1 MNHIYR
7 LLWNST
13 LGTWIAVSELAKSS
27 GKKSSTKISASVCA
41 LIVSGTVVFTTNSNA
56 YSVASADPCANLS
69 DTRVGIGLNAK
80 ACTND
85 AIALGQNAQAVNGA
99 SIAIGRDAYAES
111 TIIDGAAIPSVAV
124 GYKSTAIGQHANAFG
139 SNATAS
145 TNFSTAIG
153 NFANASSRNAL
164 AVGNAAS
171 ATAVASSAIGN
182 AALATGQN
190 SVALGGGGVPGSF
203 QGAQA
208 VADGATAIGG
218 NSTKGTVASG
228 INSTAIS
235 GESVASGINAIA
247 IGDKSKASA
256 DNTIV
261 IGASANTSSA
271 ATNAVVM
278 GNNANA
284 IGRNNISFGTGAE
297 TGNVASL
304 VADGTPLNGGSQIAI
319 GTNAKTDTAGSIA
332 IGYNA
337 ITGVSQNFGIAVG
350 GYAQALGNS
359 AIAMGRRAQST
370 GVNSTAIGGRQ
381 AQATAG
387 GATAIGSHTTASG
400 FESLAVGAGRGND
413 VSTTSTVA
421 SGRQSVAMG
430 ASSKATSTS
439 AIAVGTESIAAGENG
454 IAIGSGAQA
463 NAKDTISIGTGNIV
477 TGQGSGAIGDPT
489 TITGTGTYSIGNNNG
504 TIDAHESGV
513 FGNDNTINGELVG
526 VRVVGNTNIVSNDNA
541 MVVGNENTAS
551 SLNAAVLGNYNTV
564 SGEGGVAIGRD
575 NTVFGTR
582 AVSIGTNSEA
592 TAEQTIS
599 IGHLTKATGLGAT
612 ALGWS
617 ATASN
622 TQSTALGVGA
632 NSSGQNASALGAFS
646 TASGSG
652 SIAAGNSSLASGG
665 LSTAMGSLSRATGTL
680 SVALGAALADKNNS
694 VALGALSDTNTNA
707 TKQASATLNG
717 LTYGDF
723 AGQVTDVGMQVSIG
737 AVGRERQIKNVG
749 SGEISALSTDAINGS
764 QLHATNSVLGNLG
777 NSIET
782 TLGGNATLNP
792 NGSIA
797 MTNIGNT
804 GQNTVH
810 DAILASQ
817 EEVAAGSNV
826 ANVTSTTG
834 ANGQTVYTVNADGA
848 SVSAGSSAVNVVA
861 GAKDV
866 NNITDY
872 AIDLSQ
878 DTKDSL
884 VKADTALQSVV
895 TQIDGVDVK
904 TVDQNDNKV
913 NFVSGDN
920 VELTANADG
929 SINVGIAADVNFN
942 TVNTTDLTVTGTTQL
957 GNSFTVNNGG
967 SYYTGP
973 ITDGNHITNKTYVDQ
988 TAAASK
994 TEVAGGTN
1002 VANVTSTTGA
1012 NGQTVYT
1019 VNADGASVSAGSSA
1033 VNVVAGAKDVNNIT
1047 DYAIDLSQD
1056 TKDSL
1061 VKADT
1066 ALQSVVTQ
1074 IDGVDVKT
1082 VDQND
1087 NKVNFV
1093 SGDNVELTAN
1103 ADGSINVGTAA
1114 DVNFNTVNTT
1124 DLTVTGTTQLGNSF
1138 TVNNGGSYYTG
1149 PITDGNHI
1157 TNKTYV
1163 DQTAAASKTEVAGG
1177 TNVANVTS
1185 TTGANGQTV
1194 YTVNADGAS
1203 VSAGSSAVNVVA
1215 GAKDVNNITDYA
1227 IDLSQ
1232 DTKDSLVKADTA
1244 LQSVVTQ
1251 IDGVDVKTVDQNDNK
1266 VNFVSGDNV
1275 ELTAN
1280 ADGSINVGTAADVN
1294 FNTVNTTDLTV
1305 TGTTQLGNS
1314 FTVNNGGSY
1323 YTGPITDG
1331 NHITNKT
1338 YVDQTAAAS
1347 KTEVAGGTNVANVTS
1362 TTGANGQTVYTV
1374 NADGASVSAGS
1385 SAVNVVAGA
1394 KDVNN
1399 ITDYAIDLSQDTKD
1413 SLVKADT
1420 ALQSVVTQIDGVD
1433 VKTVDQN
1440 DNKVNFVSGDN
1451 VELTANADGSINVG
1465 IAADVN
1471 FNTVNTTDLTVTGTT
1486 QLGNSF
1492 TVNNGGSYYTGPITD
1507 GNHITNK
1514 TYVDQ
1519 TAAASKTEVAGGTN
1533 VANVTSTTGANGQ
1546 TVYTVNADGASVSA
1560 GSSAVNVVAGAKD
1573 VNNITDYAIDL
1584 SQDTKDSLVKAD
1596 TALQSV
1602 VTQID
1607 GVDVKTV
1614 DQNDNK
1620 VNFVS
1625 GDNVE
1630 LTANADGSINVGTAA
1645 DVNFNTVN
1653 TTDLTVT
1660 GTTQLGNSFTVNNG
1674 GSYYTGPITDGNH
1687 ITNKTYVDQTAAA
1700 SKTEVAGGT
1709 NVANVTSTTGANG
1722 QTVYTVNADGA
1733 SVSAGSSAV
1742 NVVAGAKD
1750 VNNITDYA
1758 IDLSQDTKDSLVKA
1772 DTALQSVVTQIDGVD
1787 VKTVDQN
1794 DNKVNFVSGDNV
1806 ELTANAD
1813 GSINVGTAADVNFNT
1828 VNTTDLTVT
1837 GTTQLGNS
1845 FTVNNGGSYY
1855 TGPITDGNHITNKTY
1870 VDQTAAASK
1879 TGVEEGKNIKVT
1891 STTGADGQIVYTVA
1905 TADDVDFDKVTVG
1918 DTTISTDGVV
1928 ISNGPSITKDGIS
1941 AGGKKVTDVSDGMIS
1956 ADSKDAINGSQLH
1969 AIGNNVTQLF
1979 GGNATYVNNQ
1989 ITWNNIGGTGQNTVD
2004 DAIKHVNNQVIN
2016 ANQGWNVSTDSG
2028 SNATSTVKPGQTV
2041 NINGNSDNG
2050 VLVTNSGND
2059 IKVSL
2064 SDQIKIGSGDNAV
2077 SIDGNAGT
2085 IQAGNVLIDGSKG
2098 NISAGK
2104 VNVNGEAGT
2113 VNGLTNTTWNPNNIV
2128 SGQAATEDQL
2138 LQVAQNATA
2147 VATAAKTTVT
2157 AGENITVSSSKNSD
2171 GSTNYQVA
2179 TNKNVKFDTVTSGS
2193 ITTDKISVGNVT
2205 IDQSGI
2211 NAGGSKVTNV
2221 ANGTVSST
2229 SKDAINGSQLH
2240 ASNTNIYNYL
2250 GGGANYETNTGP
2262 TYNVGGGSYNN
2273 VGDALNSLDQKV
2285 TNVTNQLEEAFY
2297 TTNKR
2302 IDDVENRA
2310 NAGNAQALATAGLPQ
2325 AYIPG
2330 KSMMAISGGTYRGE
2344 TGYAIGMSSISDNG
2358 KWVFKVSGSGNSRG
2372 DFGGT
2377 VGAGIQW

>member
-1 MNHIYR
+1 MNHVYR
-7 LLWNST
+7 LLWNSS
-13 LGTWIAVSELAKSS
+13 LGAWVAVSELAKSA
-27 GKKSSTKISASVCA
+27 GKKTSTKISASVCA
-41 LIVSGTVVFTTNSNA
+41 LVVSGVIVFPTNSNA

-80 ACTND
+80 ACSND
-85 AIALGQNAQAVNGA
+85 AIAIGQSAQAVNFG
-99 SIAIGRDAYAES
+99 SIAIGRESYAES
-111 TIIDGAAIPSVAV
+111 TVINGVGYPSVAV
-124 GYKSTAIGQHANAFG
+124 GYKASAIGQDASAFGNNAKANASFT
-139 SNATAS
+139 TAV
-145 TNFSTAIG
+145 G

-164 AVGNAAS
+164 AVGNSTS
-171 ATAVASSAIGN
+171 ATGVAASAIGN
-182 AALATGQN
+182 FASATGLN
-190 SVALGGGGVPGSF
+190 SIALGGGGVPGNF

-208 VADGATAIGG
+208 TADGATAIGG
-218 NSTKGTVASG
+218 NSTKGAVASG
-228 INSTAIS
+228 ENSTAIS
-235 GESVASGINAIA
+235 GESTASGTSAIA
-247 IGDKSKASA
+247 IGTESNAS
-256 DNTIV
+256 
-261 IGASANTSSA
+261 GES
-271 ATNAVVM
+271 
-278 GNNANA
+278 G
-284 IGRNNISFGTGAE
+284 
-297 TGNVASL
+297 
-304 VADGTPLNGGSQIAI
+304 IAI
-319 GTNAKTDTAGSIA
+319 GT
-332 IGYNA
+332 
-337 ITGVSQNFGIAVG
+337 
-350 GYAQALGNS
+350 
-359 AIAMGRRAQST
+359 
-370 GVNSTAIGGRQ
+370 
-381 AQATAG
+381 
-387 GATAIGSHTTASG
+387 
-400 FESLAVGAGRGND
+400 
-413 VSTTSTVA
+413 
-421 SGRQSVAMG
+421 
-430 ASSKATSTS
+430 
-439 AIAVGTESIAAGENG
+439 
-454 IAIGSGAQA
+454 GAQA

-489 TITGTGTYSIGNNNG
+489 TINGTGTYSIGNNNG

-526 VRVVGNTNIVSNDNA
+526 VRVVGNTNTVSNDYS
-541 MVVGNENTAS
+541 MVMGNENTAS
-551 SLNAAVLGNYNTV
+551 SFNAAILGNDNTV
-564 SGEGGVAIGRD
+564 SGEGSLAIGRT
-575 NTVFGTR
+575 NVVSGTR
-582 AVSIGTNSEA
+582 AIGIGANSEA
-592 TAEQTIS
+592 TADQSIS
-599 IGHLTKATGLGAT
+599 IGHLTSATGQGAT
-612 ALGWS
+612 AVGWDS
-617 ATASN
+617 SASN
-622 TQSTALGVGA
+622 LESTALGVAA
-632 NSSGQNASALGAFS
+632 NASGERSSALGTAS
-646 TASGSG
+646 TATGSS
-652 SIAAGNSSLASGG
+652 SIAVGTGALSS
-665 LSTAMGSLSRATGTL
+665 GTL
-680 SVALGAALADKNNS
+680 SSAIGTLSFALGARSVALGAAIANKDNS

-707 TKQASATLNG
+707 TQQISATLNG

-749 SGEISALSTDAINGS
+749 SGEISSVSTDAINGS

-782 TLGGNATLNP
+782 TLGGNAVLNP
-792 NGSIA
+792 NGSIST
-797 MTNIGNT
+797 TNIGNT

-817 EEVAAGSNV
+817 EEVAGGTNV

-834 ANGQTVYTVNADGA
+834 ANGQTIYTVNADGA

-861 GAKDV
+861 GVKDA
-866 NNITDY
+866 NNVTDY
-872 AIDLSQ
+872 AVDLSQ
-878 DTKDSL
+878 T
-884 VKADTALQSVV
+884 
-895 TQIDGVDVK
+895 
-904 TVDQNDNKV
+904 
-913 NFVSGDN
+913 
-920 VELTANADG
+920 
-929 SINVGIAADVNFN
+929 
-942 TVNTTDLTVTGTTQL
+942 
-957 GNSFTVNNGG
+957 
-967 SYYTGP
+967 
-973 ITDGNHITNKTYVDQ
+973 
-988 TAAASK
+988 
-994 TEVAGGTN
+994 
-1002 VANVTSTTGA
+1002 
-1012 NGQTVYT
+1012 
-1019 VNADGASVSAGSSA
+1019 
-1033 VNVVAGAKDVNNIT
+1033 
-1047 DYAIDLSQD
+1047 

-1185 TTGANGQTV
+1185 TTGANGQTI

-1215 GAKDVNNITDYA
+1215 GVKDANNVTDYA
-1227 IDLSQ
+1227 VDLSQ
-1232 DTKDSLVKADTA
+1232 TTKDSLVKADTA

-1347 KTEVAGGTNVANVTS
+1347 KTEV
-1362 TTGANGQTVYTV
+1362 
-1374 NADGASVSAGS
+1374 
-1385 SAVNVVAGA
+1385 
-1394 KDVNN
+1394 
-1399 ITDYAIDLSQDTKD
+1399 
-1413 SLVKADT
+1413 
-1420 ALQSVVTQIDGVD
+1420 
-1433 VKTVDQN
+1433 
-1440 DNKVNFVSGDN
+1440 
-1451 VELTANADGSINVG
+1451 
-1465 IAADVN
+1465 
-1471 FNTVNTTDLTVTGTT
+1471 
-1486 QLGNSF
+1486 
-1492 TVNNGGSYYTGPITD
+1492 
-1507 GNHITNK
+1507 
-1514 TYVDQ
+1514 
-1519 TAAASKTEVAGGTN
+1519 
-1533 VANVTSTTGANGQ
+1533 
-1546 TVYTVNADGASVSA
+1546 
-1560 GSSAVNVVAGAKD
+1560 
-1573 VNNITDYAIDL
+1573 
-1584 SQDTKDSLVKAD
+1584 
-1596 TALQSV
+1596 
-1602 VTQID
+1602 
-1607 GVDVKTV
+1607 
-1614 DQNDNK
+1614 
-1620 VNFVS
+1620 
-1625 GDNVE
+1625 
-1630 LTANADGSINVGTAA
+1630 
-1645 DVNFNTVN
+1645 
-1653 TTDLTVT
+1653 
-1660 GTTQLGNSFTVNNG
+1660 
-1674 GSYYTGPITDGNH
+1674 
-1687 ITNKTYVDQTAAA
+1687 
-1700 SKTEVAGGT
+1700 
-1709 NVANVTSTTGANG
+1709 
-1722 QTVYTVNADGA
+1722 
-1733 SVSAGSSAV
+1733 
-1742 NVVAGAKD
+1742 
-1750 VNNITDYA
+1750 
-1758 IDLSQDTKDSLVKA
+1758 
-1772 DTALQSVVTQIDGVD
+1772 
-1787 VKTVDQN
+1787 
-1794 DNKVNFVSGDNV
+1794 
-1806 ELTANAD
+1806 
-1813 GSINVGTAADVNFNT
+1813 
-1828 VNTTDLTVT
+1828 
-1837 GTTQLGNS
+1837 
-1845 FTVNNGGSYY
+1845 
-1855 TGPITDGNHITNKTY
+1855 
-1870 VDQTAAASK
+1870 
-1879 TGVEEGKNIKVT
+1879 EEGKNIKVT
-1891 STTGADGQIVYTVA
+1891 STTGADGQTVYTLA
-1905 TADDVDFDKVTVG
+1905 TADEVDFDKVTVG
-1918 DTTISTDGVV
+1918 DTAISTDGVV
-1928 ISNGPSITKDGIS
+1928 IANGPSLTKDGIS
-1941 AGGKKVTDVSDGMIS
+1941 AGAKKVTDVADGMIS
-1956 ADSKDAINGSQLH
+1956 TDSKDAINGSQLH

-1989 ITWNNIGGTGQNTVD
+1989 ISWNNIGGTGQNTID

-2016 ANQGWNVSTDSG
+2016 ANKGWNVSTDSG

-2041 NINGNSDNG
+2041 KINGNSDNG
-2050 VLVTNSGND
+2050 VLVTNSGNE

-2064 SDQIKIGSGDNAV
+2064 SDQIKIGSGDNTV

-2085 IQAGNVLIDGSKG
+2085 IKAGSVLIDGSKG

-2104 VNVNGEAGT
+2104 VNINGEAGT

-2128 SGQAATEDQL
+2128 TGQAATEDQL

-2147 VATAAKTTVT
+2147 AATAAKTTVT

-2179 TNKNVKFDTVTSGS
+2179 TNKDVKFDTVTSGS

-2211 NAGGSKVTNV
+2211 NAGGSKVTNLS
-2221 ANGTVSST
+2221 NGTVSST

>member
-1 MNHIYR
+1 MNHVYR
-7 LLWNST
+7 LLWNSS
-13 LGTWIAVSELAKSS
+13 LGAWIAVSELAKSA
-27 GKKSSTKISASVCA
+27 GKKTSTKISASVCA
-41 LIVSGTVVFTTNSNA
+41 LVVSGMIVFPTNSNA

-80 ACTND
+80 ACSND
-85 AIALGQNAQAVNGA
+85 AIAIGQSAQAVNFG
-99 SIAIGRDAYAES
+99 SIAIGRESYAES
-111 TIIDGAAIPSVAV
+111 TVINGVGYPSVAV
-124 GYKSTAIGQHANAFG
+124 GYKASAIGQDASAFG
-139 SNATAS
+139 NNAKANVSFTTAV
-145 TNFSTAIG
+145 G

-164 AVGNAAS
+164 AVGNSTS
-171 ATAVASSAIGN
+171 ATGVAASAIGN
-182 AALATGQN
+182 FASATGLN
-190 SVALGGGGVPGSF
+190 SIALGGGGVPGNF

-208 VADGATAIGG
+208 TADGATAIGG
-218 NSTKGTVASG
+218 NSSKGAVASG
-228 INSTAIS
+228 ENSTAIS
-235 GESVASGINAIA
+235 GEATASGTSAIA
-247 IGDKSKASA
+247 IGTESNAS
-256 DNTIV
+256 
-261 IGASANTSSA
+261 GES
-271 ATNAVVM
+271 
-278 GNNANA
+278 G
-284 IGRNNISFGTGAE
+284 
-297 TGNVASL
+297 
-304 VADGTPLNGGSQIAI
+304 IAI
-319 GTNAKTDTAGSIA
+319 GT
-332 IGYNA
+332 
-337 ITGVSQNFGIAVG
+337 
-350 GYAQALGNS
+350 
-359 AIAMGRRAQST
+359 
-370 GVNSTAIGGRQ
+370 
-381 AQATAG
+381 
-387 GATAIGSHTTASG
+387 
-400 FESLAVGAGRGND
+400 
-413 VSTTSTVA
+413 
-421 SGRQSVAMG
+421 
-430 ASSKATSTS
+430 
-439 AIAVGTESIAAGENG
+439 
-454 IAIGSGAQA
+454 GAQA

-489 TITGTGTYSIGNNNG
+489 TINGTGTYSIGNNNG

-526 VRVVGNTNIVSNDNA
+526 VRVVGNTNTVSNDYA
-541 MVVGNENTAS
+541 MVMGNENTAS
-551 SLNAAVLGNYNTV
+551 SFNAAILGNDNTV
-564 SGEGGVAIGRD
+564 SGEGSLAIGRT
-575 NTVFGTR
+575 NVVSGTR
-582 AVSIGTNSEA
+582 AIGIGANSEA
-592 TAEQTIS
+592 TADQSIS
-599 IGHLTKATGLGAT
+599 IGHLTSATGQGAT
-612 ALGWS
+612 AVGWDS
-617 ATASN
+617 SASN
-622 TQSTALGVGA
+622 IESTALGVAA
-632 NSSGQNASALGAFS
+632 NASGERSSALGTAS
-646 TASGSG
+646 TATGSS
-652 SIAAGNSSLASGG
+652 SIAVGTGALSS
-665 LSTAMGSLSRATGTL
+665 GTL
-680 SVALGAALADKNNS
+680 SSAIGTLSFALGARSVALGAAIANKDNS

-707 TKQASATLNG
+707 TQQISATLNG

-749 SGEISALSTDAINGS
+749 SGEISSVSTDAINGS

-782 TLGGNATLNP
+782 TLGGNAVLNP
-792 NGSIA
+792 NGSIST
-797 MTNIGNT
+797 TNIGNT
-804 GQNTVH
+804 SQNTVH

-817 EEVAAGSNV
+817 EEVAGGTNV

-834 ANGQTVYTVNADGA
+834 TNGQTIYTVNADGA

-861 GAKDV
+861 GVKDA
-866 NNITDY
+866 NNVTDY
-872 AIDLSQ
+872 AVDLSQ
-878 DTKDSL
+878 TTKDSL

-913 NFVSGDN
+913 NFVSGN
-920 VELTANADG
+920 
-929 SINVGIAADVNFN
+929 
-942 TVNTTDLTVTGTTQL
+942 
-957 GNSFTVNNGG
+957 
-967 SYYTGP
+967 
-973 ITDGNHITNKTYVDQ
+973 
-988 TAAASK
+988 
-994 TEVAGGTN
+994 
-1002 VANVTSTTGA
+1002 
-1012 NGQTVYT
+1012 
-1019 VNADGASVSAGSSA
+1019 
-1033 VNVVAGAKDVNNIT
+1033 
-1047 DYAIDLSQD
+1047 
-1056 TKDSL
+1056 
-1061 VKADT
+1061 
-1066 ALQSVVTQ
+1066 
-1074 IDGVDVKT
+1074 
-1082 VDQND
+1082 
-1087 NKVNFV
+1087 
-1093 SGDNVELTAN
+1093 NVELTAN

-1185 TTGANGQTV
+1185 TTGTNGQTI

-1215 GAKDVNNITDYA
+1215 GVKDANNVTDYA
-1227 IDLSQ
+1227 VDLSQ
-1232 DTKDSLVKADTA
+1232 TTKDSLVKADTA

-1266 VNFVSGDNV
+1266 VNFVSGNNV

-1362 TTGANGQTVYTV
+1362 TTGTNGQTIYTV

-1385 SAVNVVAGA
+1385 SAVNVVAGV
-1394 KDVNN
+1394 KDANN
-1399 ITDYAIDLSQDTKD
+1399 VTDYAVDLSQTTKD

-1440 DNKVNFVSGDN
+1440 DNKVNFVSGN
-1451 VELTANADGSINVG
+1451 
-1465 IAADVN
+1465 
-1471 FNTVNTTDLTVTGTT
+1471 
-1486 QLGNSF
+1486 
-1492 TVNNGGSYYTGPITD
+1492 
-1507 GNHITNK
+1507 
-1514 TYVDQ
+1514 
-1519 TAAASKTEVAGGTN
+1519 
-1533 VANVTSTTGANGQ
+1533 
-1546 TVYTVNADGASVSA
+1546 
-1560 GSSAVNVVAGAKD
+1560 
-1573 VNNITDYAIDL
+1573 
-1584 SQDTKDSLVKAD
+1584 
-1596 TALQSV
+1596 
-1602 VTQID
+1602 
-1607 GVDVKTV
+1607 
-1614 DQNDNK
+1614 
-1620 VNFVS
+1620 
-1625 GDNVE
+1625 NVE

-1700 SKTEVAGGT
+1700 SKTE
-1709 NVANVTSTTGANG
+1709 
-1722 QTVYTVNADGA
+1722 
-1733 SVSAGSSAV
+1733 
-1742 NVVAGAKD
+1742 
-1750 VNNITDYA
+1750 I
-1758 IDLSQDTKDSLVKA
+1758 
-1772 DTALQSVVTQIDGVD
+1772 
-1787 VKTVDQN
+1787 
-1794 DNKVNFVSGDNV
+1794 
-1806 ELTANAD
+1806 
-1813 GSINVGTAADVNFNT
+1813 
-1828 VNTTDLTVT
+1828 
-1837 GTTQLGNS
+1837 
-1845 FTVNNGGSYY
+1845 
-1855 TGPITDGNHITNKTY
+1855 
-1870 VDQTAAASK
+1870 
-1879 TGVEEGKNIKVT
+1879 EEGKNIKVT
-1891 STTGADGQIVYTVA
+1891 STTGVDGQTVYTLA
-1905 TADDVDFDKVTVG
+1905 TADEVDFDKVTVG
-1918 DTTISTDGVV
+1918 DTAISTDGVV
-1928 ISNGPSITKDGIS
+1928 IANGPSLTKDGIS
-1941 AGGKKVTDVSDGMIS
+1941 AGAKKVTDVADGMIS
-1956 ADSKDAINGSQLH
+1956 TDSKDAINGSQLH

-1989 ITWNNIGGTGQNTVD
+1989 ISWNNIGGTGQNTID

-2016 ANQGWNVSTDSG
+2016 ANKGWNVSTDSG

-2041 NINGNSDNG
+2041 KINGNSDNG
-2050 VLVTNSGND
+2050 VLVTNSGNE

-2064 SDQIKIGSGDNAV
+2064 SDQIKIGSGDNTV

-2085 IQAGNVLIDGSKG
+2085 IKAGSVLIDGSKG

-2104 VNVNGEAGT
+2104 VNINGEAGT

-2128 SGQAATEDQL
+2128 TGQAATEDQL
-2138 LQVAQNATA
+2138 LQVAKNATA
-2147 VATAAKTTVT
+2147 AATAAKTTVT

-2179 TNKNVKFDTVTSGS
+2179 TNKDVKFDTVTSGS

-2211 NAGGSKVTNV
+2211 NAGGSKVTNLS
-2221 ANGTVSST
+2221 NGTVSST